1 MGTTSIIGRLKLIH
15 PDLGFEGGATLEGHV
30 KSTLQ
35 KTSDA
40 INSRY
45 FTALDLA
52 DTASVDFE
60 HNFKCAFTELRI
72 NLYSVDGGGELTR
85 LVSGGS
91 PDLDDFTIIAKVG
104 STTTHI
110 TVTNNTGSVQDIAL
124 VVIQGKGAEVLNDLG
139 DVDTTGKEDGQAL
152 VYDGVSKFRPGAS
165 GDSSFKFQS
174 ISSDGT
180 ALIIKGGSIRLNDG
194 RILYAASD
202 LTHDVSSLA
211 NSDGDWT
218 GLIDLF
224 SLGSS
229 SIVGNRRV
237 YAITTANF
245 AYIKAYAD
253 DASNIDLSRY
263 IPCGNFDRASG
274 VYSGVT
280 TFPMRPYDLPI
291 GSDSSLVD
299 SIDYTLIGAVGD
311 AAQLNSG
318 HQLAASSF
326 LSAAIGVNLSWY
338 NLPDVNDDSGN
349 ARTLTNNNAATFGTG
364 ILGDASQALSLA
376 KASVQYLSSTD
387 VLFDPGDVDFSFAC
401 WGLPT
406 NYATSDIEPFCS
418 QYDSVSDKRGYL
430 FFIQNSGLHLYA
442 SHDGTDANQKT
453 WDYDLS
459 GYAGWIHAAFRYIA
473 STNTFEIFVNG
484 VKVGSLTLGGN
495 LASRGASR
503 SFKIGSFQDSPGT
516 ANSYNG
522 KIDELMFGLYAFS
535 DNDFMKLQAAKYTH
549 NKGMASNAQDWKWW
563 IKTATDAQRRL
574 DYDPIISAELNELF
588 FDLSQEATT
597 AYISRKLFNAGQSG
611 LAKPNRGQ
619 TLQLTTN
626 QLDAI
631 LPITHN
637 CGGVPCLDFK
647 VSDGTDYIGQDYGS
661 IFKVDATQIKIAG
674 DSLVTLFGTGVSVI
688 ITYASGI
695 PSTFVPNKFWNKVV
709 ASSAVGLA
717 VNDRLFAD
725 GATPFTVTLPAS
737 PSVGDECQLID
748 AKGTFGLTKYVT
760 LDPGASNLRG
770 GANTFRC
777 DIPNKLYKI
786 IYVDATYGWD
796 ISI

>member
-1 MGTTSIIGRLKLIH
+1 MAIVSRLELSHPALGTAGGSALHTQIEDIYKKIG
-15 PDLGFEGGATLEGHV
+15 D
-30 KSTLQ
+30 
-35 KTSDA
+35 
-40 INSRY
+40 N
-45 FTALDLA
+45 LA
-52 DTASVDFE
+52 DRFFLIDDLLDGTSADLDHNFNTDFE
-60 HNFKCAFTELRI
+60 NLRYDVYLVTNITTKELGTRI
-72 NLYSVDGGGELTR
+72 SKSST
-85 LVSGGS
+85 
-91 PDLDDFTIIAKVG
+91 PPITDFTIVAKVG
-104 STTTHI
+104 SEKTHI
-110 TVTNNTGSVQDIAL
+110 TVTNDSGVTR
-124 VVIQGKGAEVLNDLG
+124 DLCVMIYDDPIEFDELL
-139 DVDTTGKEDGQAL
+139 DVDFSTPPEDGQAP
-152 VYDGVSKFRPGAS
+152 VFDSISGKWKAGAS

-180 ALIIKGGSIRLNDG
+180 ALVIKGGSLRLNDG
-194 RILYAASD
+194 RILFSSVD
-202 LTHDVSSLA
+202 MSHDVSSLA

-218 GLIDLF
+218 GFIDLMT
-224 SLGSS
+224 LPAS
-229 SIVGNRRV
+229 SIVNNRRV
-237 YAITTANF
+237 YVITTANF
-245 AYIKAYAD
+245 VYFENYAD
-253 DASNIDLSRY
+253 DSSVDLSRY
-263 IPCGNFDRASG
+263 IPCGNFDRTGG
-274 VYSGVT
+274 VYSGIT
-280 TFPMRPYDLPI
+280 TFPMRAYDLPI

-318 HQLAASSF
+318 HQLASSSF
-326 LSAAIGVNLSWY
+326 PSAAIGANLSWY

-364 ILGDASQALSLA
+364 ILGDANQALSLA

-418 QYDSVSDKRGYL
+418 QYDSGSDKRGYL

-503 SFKIGSFQDSPGT
+503 SLKIGSFQDSPGT

-563 IKTATDAQRRL
+563 VKTATDAQRRL

-597 AYISRKLFNAGQSG
+597 ALISRKLFNAGQTG
-611 LAKPNRGQ
+611 LSKPARGQ
-619 TLQLTTN
+619 TLALTTN

-637 CGGVPCLDFK
+637 CGSVPNLAFL
-647 VSDGTDYIGQDYGS
+647 VSDGTDYVPENANV
-661 IFKVDATQIKIAG
+661 FKVDGTQIKITG
-674 DSLVTLFGTGVSVI
+674 DSLVTLFGTGINVILSYSSGVPSV
-688 ITYASGI
+688 
-695 PSTFVPNKFWNKVV
+695 FVPNKMWNKVV
-709 ASSAVGLA
+709 ASSAIALS
-717 VNDRLFAD
+717 VNDRVFAD
-725 GATPFTVTLPAS
+725 TTSAIFTGTLPVS
-737 PSVGDECQLID
+737 PSINDEIQVCD
-748 AKGTFGLTKYVT
+748 AKGNFGVNAFTFGRNGQNIMGIAA
-760 LDPGASNLRG
+760 D
-770 GANTFRC
+770 FDC
-777 DIPNKLYKI
+777 DVSHKCYRAV
-786 IYVDATYGWD
+786 YVDATYGWA
-796 ISI
+796 IYY